1 MNQLG
6 FSRRVDPARRP
17 LLSHTE
23 SSGLQG
29 NKDINVRNTRGVHLP
44 HRGMQIIWQRL
55 DLGAG
60 SKIQLNEAA
69 GEQQVWWPKSGKT
82 RLHPQE
88 ELCLPNST

>member
-1 MNQLG
+1 MKQLG
-6 FSRRVDPARRP
+6 FSKRVDPARRP

-29 NKDINVRNTRGVHLP
+29 NKDINVRNTRGVQLP
-44 HRGMQIIWQRL
+44 HRLSRQRP
-55 DLGAG
+55 DPEAG

-82 RLHPQE
+82 RLRPQE